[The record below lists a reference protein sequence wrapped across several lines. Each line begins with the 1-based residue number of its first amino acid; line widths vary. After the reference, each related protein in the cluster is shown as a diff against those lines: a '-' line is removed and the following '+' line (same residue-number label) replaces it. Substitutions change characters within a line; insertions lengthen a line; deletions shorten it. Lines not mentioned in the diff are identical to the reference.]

1 MSAIGPPP
9 PVPSGMHE
17 AVLEWY
23 AARGRE
29 LPFRRTT
36 DPYAVLVSEVMA
48 QQTQISRVSVSWT
61 AFLAEFPTIGSLAA
75 AGPADVLR
83 AWRGLGYNRRGLNLW
98 RAARIVVAEH
108 DGRLPNDIAALERL
122 PGVGRYTA
130 RAVAAIAFGRPVGAV
145 DTNVRRVLG
154 RLVAGSPDVL
164 APRRLQAVADGWVP
178 VQRAAAWTHAL
189 MDVGAML
196 CRSARTDCSVCPLR
210 PWCAA
215 AQGSVPV
222 AASRRRRGDGPVA
235 SAADFRSTSRWL
247 RGRIADRLRD
257 AAAGAWTT
265 FEGPIGEHSRAAVG
279 VALRAMERDG
289 LVELSDG
296 DVPRARLPELASTAT
311 AISG

>member
-98 RAARIVVAEH
+98 RAAR
-108 DGRLPNDIAALERL
+108 
-122 PGVGRYTA
+122 
-130 RAVAAIAFGRPVGAV
+130 
-145 DTNVRRVLG
+145 
-154 RLVAGSPDVL
+154 
-164 APRRLQAVADGWVP
+164 
-178 VQRAAAWTHAL
+178 
-189 MDVGAML
+189 
-196 CRSARTDCSVCPLR
+196 CTDR
-210 PWCAA
+210 
-215 AQGSVPV
+215 
-222 AASRRRRGDGPVA
+222 
-235 SAADFRSTSRWL
+235 
-247 RGRIADRLRD
+247 
-257 AAAGAWTT
+257 
-265 FEGPIGEHSRAAVG
+265 SRAAVP
-279 VALRAMERDG
+279 ARRADRCR
-289 LVELSDG
+289 
-296 DVPRARLPELASTAT
+296 RARRPPAK
-311 AISG
+311 